1 MLSRFAAL
9 GMNLTK
15 LESRPVP
22 GSEFEFR
29 FHFDIMASTAESEV
43 VKLLCELD
51 EGTERFVF
59 LGNYQEN

>member
-29 FHFDIMASTAESEV
+29 FHFDIMASVTEPEV
-43 VKLLCELD
+43 VRLLCELD

-59 LGNYQEN
+59 LGNYQEM